1 MHVTKKKK
9 KIENTIKIKNTWVH
23 TYLHIKYV

>member
-9 KIENTIKIKNTWVH
+9 NENTIKIKNTWVH
-23 TYLHIKYV
+23 TYLPIKYV